1 MVISDTHTVH
11 VVISDTHTVHV
22 VISDTH
28 TVHVVMQLST
38 GASTFVTH
46 VHIVSDLSSDHVVM
60 ETLILYVLGGAEGNQ
75 QVCMTVL
82 PSMERHTVKSG
93 L

>member
-1 MVISDTHTVH
+1 MVISDTHTVHVVISDTHTVH

-38 GASTFVTH
+38 GVSSTFVTL
-46 VHIVSDLSSDHVVM
+46 VSPWLK
-60 ETLILYVLGGAEGNQ
+60 LVLELHHPNRSGGRRALCG
-75 QVCMTVL
+75 
-82 PSMERHTVKSG
+82 
-93 L
+93 

>member
-38 GASTFVTH
+38 GASTFVTCAWTGE
-46 VHIVSDLSSDHVVM
+46 SN
-60 ETLILYVLGGAEGNQ
+60 G
-75 QVCMTVL
+75 
-82 PSMERHTVKSG
+82 PS
-93 L
+93 